1 MRRGQ
6 GQGVRLASGGEQ
18 RHTGGERPSTAE
30 PTMAFTLYD
39 AASPIFV
46 RGLNSLSG
54 ILDRAAASGLD
65 EATLIAAR
73 LAPDMKP
80 LADQIDMATFSARG
94 CVARLAGLEVP
105 TIAGSDATFAQM
117 QDRIARSIAFI
128 EGVTAPRSRAPQ
140 PGGSSYASRRRAGFR
155 RRGLSDQL
163 RPAQLPFPRHDRLRH
178 PAPAGR
184 GAGQARL
191 SGQAGPDLTGPPR
204 TRGADKTFVR
214 SYMAPH
220 IVRPASDGAV

>member
-1 MRRGQ
+1 
-6 GQGVRLASGGEQ
+6 
-18 RHTGGERPSTAE
+18 
-30 PTMAFTLYD
+30 MAFTLYD

-54 ILDRAAASGLD
+54 VLDKAAASGLD
-65 EATLIAAR
+65 EATLVAAR

-128 EGVTAPRSRAPQ
+128 EGVDRSAFKGAETRRVELRF
-140 PGGSSYASRRRAGFR
+140 PGVELDF
-155 RRGLSDQL
+155 D
-163 RPAQLPFPRHDRLRH
+163 
-178 PAPAGR
+178 
-184 GAGQARL
+184 GAGYLTSFALPNFHFHVTTAYAILRQQGVALGKRDYLGRL
-191 SGQAGPDLTGPPR
+191 AL
-204 TRGADKTFVR
+204 
-214 SYMAPH
+214 
-220 IVRPASDGAV
+220 I